1 MYAGVLDKK
10 TETMSAIRMRFLLP
24 AAAVTLLLTGLCI
37 VTAMFLFQQQTT
49 MTRVLRENVT
59 SRRAAVDL
67 EECLYDISALLH
79 DDVDDVSALN
89 DRIEQHLRRLR
100 EVADQPEELAASK
113 NLDAGLTVYLE
124 SWKKIPAKH
133 DPQREKAVQG
143 VLAQLEKRL
152 IKPCQQFRLYNG
164 RRIEQSTM
172 QHESILTLL
181 AWGLTGIGVSGGI
194 GGIVLG
200 FGVTTAL
207 GKSIRRLQVRL
218 QDAAGRLG
226 PELPEIIITEE
237 GQFSEVHAQ
246 LDQLT
251 SGIEKVLHDLRQREL
266 EVLRAEQLAAV
277 GHLAASVAHEIR
289 NPLTAIKMLIQAGQE
304 SGQPPLLPED
314 LRVIETEIRRME
326 SSLKTFLD
334 FTRPPRL
341 ERRLV
346 PLSKLLQEVAGLVRG
361 RTEMQKVDLSLSF
374 EDASLVVMADPEQL
388 RQVLVNLILN
398 SLDALPR
405 GGHIGVTIKS
415 TQDIVE
421 ICVSDSGSGIAAEM
435 LPQLFQPFSSNK
447 ETGLGLGLV
456 ISKRIIEDHGGTI
469 SAENRQSGGAEF
481 RIRLPKETA
490 KSQA

>member
-1 MYAGVLDKK
+1 
-10 TETMSAIRMRFLLP
+10 MRFLLP

-37 VTAMFLFQQQTT
+37 VTAMFLFRQQTM

-79 DDVDDVSALN
+79 DDVDDVSSLN
-89 DRIEQHLRRLR
+89 ERIERHLRRLR
-100 EVADQPEELAASK
+100 EVADQPEEIEASK
-113 NLDAGLTVYLE
+113 NLDAGLTIYLE
-124 SWKKIPAKH
+124 SWDKIPAKH
-133 DPQREKAVQG
+133 DPQREKTVQV
-143 VLAQLEKRL
+143 VLEQLEKRL

-164 RRIEQSTM
+164 RRIEQSTI
-172 QHESILTLL
+172 QHESVLTLL
-181 AWGLTGIGVSGGI
+181 AWGLTGIGVFGGI
-194 GGIVLG
+194 GGVVLG

-207 GKSIRRLQVRL
+207 SKSIRKLQVRL
-218 QDAAGRLG
+218 KDAAGRLG

-237 GQFSEVHAQ
+237 GRFSEVHAQ

-289 NPLTAIKMLIQAGQE
+289 NPLTAIKLLIQAGQE
-304 SGQPPLLPED
+304 SGQPPLSSED

-334 FTRPPRL
+334 FTRPPKL
-341 ERRLV
+341 ERRSV
-346 PLSKLLQEVAGLVRG
+346 RLSKLLQEVAGLVRG

-374 EDASLVVMADPEQL
+374 EDDSLVVMADPEQL

-405 GGHIGVTIKS
+405 GGRVGVTIKS
-415 TQDIVE
+415 TEDIVE
-421 ICVSDSGSGIAAEM
+421 LCVSDSGGGIAAEM

-456 ISKRIIEDHGGTI
+456 ISKRIIEEHGGTI

-481 RIRLPKETA
+481 RIRLPKDSA
-490 KSQA
+490 KSTA

>member
-1 MYAGVLDKK
+1 MK
-10 TETMSAIRMRFLLP
+10 FLLP
-24 AAAVTLLLTGLCI
+24 AAAVTLILTGLCI
-37 VTAMFLFQQQTT
+37 VIAMFLFQQQTA

-89 DRIEQHLRRLR
+89 DRIERHLHRLR
-100 EVADQPEELAASK
+100 EVANQPEEMEASK
-113 NLDAGLTVYLE
+113 KLDAGLTEYLGT
-124 SWKKIPAKH
+124 WRMIPAKQ
-133 DPQREKAVQG
+133 DPQREKAVQV
-143 VLAQLEKRL
+143 VLEQLEKRL
-152 IKPCQQFRLYNG
+152 IRPCQQFRLYNG

-172 QHESILTLL
+172 QHESVLTLL
-181 AWGLTGIGVSGGI
+181 AWGLTGIGVFGGI

-200 FGVTTAL
+200 FGVTRAL
-207 GKSIRRLQVRL
+207 GRSIRRLQVRL
-218 QDAAGRLG
+218 QDAAGKLG
-226 PELPEIIITEE
+226 PELPDIILTEE
-237 GQFSEVHAQ
+237 GHFSEVHAQ

-251 SGIEKVLHDLRQREL
+251 SGIEKVLLDLRQREL

-304 SGQPPLLPED
+304 SGQPPLSPED

-341 ERRLV
+341 ERRSV
-346 PLSKLLQEVAGLVRG
+346 RLSSLLQEVAGLVRG
-361 RTEMQKVDLSLSF
+361 RTEMQKVDLSISVQ
-374 EDASLVVMADPEQL
+374 DDSLVVMADPEQL
-388 RQVLVNLILN
+388 RQVFVNLILN

-405 GGHIGVTIKS
+405 GGRIRVTVKS
-415 TQDIVE
+415 TEDSVE
-421 ICVSDSGSGIAAEM
+421 LCVSDTGIGIASEM

-456 ISKRIIEDHGGTI
+456 ISKRIVEDHGGTI
-469 SAENRQSGGAEF
+469 SADNRPSGGAEF
-481 RIRLPKETA
+481 RVRLPKEPANSTA
-490 KSQA
+490 